1 MKEEQEYLYR
11 KQIIDSKK
19 EIESLKR
26 DYQKLNQVIEEKQED
41 LNQIL
46 NSNSWKITKPLRAFR
61 GLVLKKKVMG
71 NKELESL
78 PTYFQAY
85 DYH

>member
-46 NSNSWKITKPLRAFR
+46 NSNKSSRITEKC
-61 GLVLKKKVMG
+61 
-71 NKELESL
+71 
-78 PTYFQAY
+78 
-85 DYH
+85 